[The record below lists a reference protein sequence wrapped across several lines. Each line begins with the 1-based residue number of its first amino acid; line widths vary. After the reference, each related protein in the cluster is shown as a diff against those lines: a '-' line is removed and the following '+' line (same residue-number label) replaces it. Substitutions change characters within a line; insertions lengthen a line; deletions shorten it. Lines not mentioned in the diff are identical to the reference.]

1 MAEDKKEMICKFLEN
16 NKGKKFSL
24 KALNDSLS
32 DISIVT
38 VSKWTAVL
46 IGEGRIKVDDYG
58 NIKLVYV
65 D

>member
-1 MAEDKKEMICKFLEN
+1 MAEEKKEMIYKFLEE
-16 NKGKKFSL
+16 NKGEKFSL
-24 KALNDSLS
+24 KKLNESIS

-38 VSKWTAVL
+38 ISKWAAVL

-65 D
+65 E